1 MHANEKI
8 QHWTQGIWC
17 YFNGPYT
24 QTAGWF
30 RLSSLSDSGGSFCK
44 LTTLIRPW
52 DEYCKLWYF
61 HKRLFQ
67 SCCHTLQRWQNI
79 HARALNPHWKEFTW
93 WLETTINFYVWGRI
107 EWSGGCSWFKPD
119 PSEEMCAIIFAYTS
133 DIGWCWFLF
142 ISTVAGYY
150 LNARKSQLWDEISNT
165 RKVFCM
171 LV

>member
-8 QHWTQGIWC
+8 QHWPQGIRC
-17 YFNGPYT
+17 YIYGTYT
-24 QTAGWF
+24 QAACWF

-44 LTTLIRPW
+44 LTTLIRSP
-52 DEYCKLWYF
+52 DEYCKFWYF

-67 SCCHTLQRWQNI
+67 SCSHTLQRWQNI
-79 HARALNPHWKEFTW
+79 HARAVNPHWKKFTR

-107 EWSGGCSWFKPD
+107 ERSNGCPWFKPD
-119 PSEEMCAIIFAYTS
+119 TTKKMCAVIFAYPS
-133 DIGWCWFLF
+133 CIGWCWFLF

-150 LNARKSQLWDEISNT
+150 LNARKSQLRDEISNT
-165 RKVFCM
+165 RKVLCM